1 MEFEWDEAK
10 RASNL
15 LKHRL
20 DFIHVLLLF
29 DAQHLIEAA
38 RSVSSE
44 TRFKAIGRI
53 GEDHVTA
60 IFTLRGEAMRII
72 SLRRARNGERRQYQ
86 ALFGG

>member
-20 DFIHVLLLF
+20 DFMQAVLVFDGRHVV
-29 DAQHLIEAA
+29 ESA
-38 RSVSSE
+38 REMAGE

-53 GEDHVTA
+53 GEDHVALIFTPRGTA
-60 IFTLRGEAMRII
+60 IRII
-72 SLRRARNGERRQYQ
+72 SLRRARDGERRQYQ